1 MHQIRPQLL
10 KDAGRDLLQETDYR
24 KALGCFATGVT
35 IVTTLDQEGA
45 PVGLTVNSF
54 NSVSLSPALILWSL
68 KRSSGNLQNFLNCK
82 SFCVN
87 VLSEDQADLATQF
100 AASGVEKFDG
110 VRWRNSAGG
119 VPRLNECTAFFDC
132 AMYGHHNGGDH
143 EIFIGEVME
152 FGSRASRPP
161 LMFVNGEFTSL
172 HS

>member
-1 MHQIRPQLL
+1 MN
-10 KDAGRDLLQETDYR
+10 DAGNDILQETDYR

-35 IVTTLDQEGA
+35 IVTTLNHDGA

-68 KRSSGNLQNFLNCK
+68 KRSSGNLQNFLNCT

-87 VLSEDQADLATQF
+87 VLSEDQAELATQF
-100 AASGVEKFDG
+100 AASNVEKFDG
-110 VRWRNSAGG
+110 VKWRKSASG

-132 AMYGHHNGGDH
+132 SLYNHYDGGDH
-143 EIFIGEVME
+143 EIFIGEVQE

-161 LMFVNGEFTSL
+161 LMFINGEFSRL
-172 HS
+172 GS